1 MKNIKYYFTATF
13 IANSPIHVGS
23 GLDENSDSDILI
35 DASKMPV
42 IPATAIA
49 GKIRHYLKS
58 CNGEFDFIFG
68 KGKLGK
74 NIEDVQSDIIF
85 YDAVFD
91 GEDNQVI
98 SIRDNVK
105 IDEKGIAENGAK
117 FDYEIVEPGA
127 RFNFRAEL
135 ICENLEFAHKIF
147 SEIVQGFNCGD
158 ILLGAKTSRGLGRI
172 LIINPK
178 YMAIDLSKN
187 IKDYI
192 DFNWEKVSNEFISAK
207 KNLNLYETLKIKIT
221 VNTFIFIRNYACVT
235 PDKLNNNKLVD
246 AEQLSH
252 QDGSAV
258 IPGTSWAGVFRHHF
272 ERILNKTGQSTDLV
286 KEIFGDVDEQA
297 KYKKS
302 SKIIFSES
310 IIKNSNMHNRTRTA
324 IDRFTGS
331 AGDGLLFTTRPCY
344 GGEGELIIKLLK
356 NFNDINKVKNLID
369 ICIRD
374 FNAGFLNI
382 GGEGSIGG
390 GFIKMEA
397 GAWQ

>member
-1 MKNIKYYFTATF
+1 
-13 IANSPIHVGS
+13 
-23 GLDENSDSDILI
+23 
-35 DASKMPV
+35 
-42 IPATAIA
+42 
-49 GKIRHYLKS
+49 
-58 CNGEFDFIFG
+58 
-68 KGKLGK
+68 LGK

-91 GEDNQVI
+91 GEDNPVI

-127 RFNFRAEL
+127 RFNFKAEL

-258 IPGTSWAGVFRHHF
+258 IPGTSYG
-272 ERILNKTGQSTDLV
+272 G
-286 KEIFGDVDEQA
+286 
-297 KYKKS
+297 KYKGRIRTDGIGGNTEYIDEAHLLWGDKNKN
-302 SKIIFSES
+302 KIISNEYTSLSE
-310 IIKNSNMHNRTRTA
+310 
-324 IDRFTGS
+324 DRGMQ
-331 AGDGLLFTTRPCY
+331 LLVPFIVPV
-344 GGEGELIIKLLK
+344 GE
-356 NFNDINKVKNLID
+356 
-369 ICIRD
+369 
-374 FNAGFLNI
+374 NA
-382 GGEGSIGG
+382 
-390 GFIKMEA
+390 FIKIRNYLSSDLDIFQFDDWRMVEFFSKKVEMEED
-397 GAWQ
+397 